1 MNFAQAYKEMR
12 SGKKITNVRFHGGYW
27 VWENGTIMIHCADG
41 TVLDI
46 RDTPDT
52 AYTFDFI
59 VADGWSYITEK
70 EKPKIIFVVSC
81 YKNGETPIV
90 TVYDN
95 EDAAV
100 KHYDAALTFGRY
112 NKVDMEECPIY
123 ESFTMNEYVMNL
135 TFDARAK

>member
-12 SGKKITNVRFHGGYW
+12 SGKKITHVRFHGGYW
-27 VWENGTIMIHCADG
+27 AWENDTIMIHCADG

-70 EKPKIIFVVSC
+70 EPKEVV
-81 YKNGETPIV
+81 G
-90 TVYDN
+90 
-95 EDAAV
+95 
-100 KHYDAALTFGRY
+100 
-112 NKVDMEECPIY
+112 
-123 ESFTMNEYVMNL
+123 
-135 TFDARAK
+135 